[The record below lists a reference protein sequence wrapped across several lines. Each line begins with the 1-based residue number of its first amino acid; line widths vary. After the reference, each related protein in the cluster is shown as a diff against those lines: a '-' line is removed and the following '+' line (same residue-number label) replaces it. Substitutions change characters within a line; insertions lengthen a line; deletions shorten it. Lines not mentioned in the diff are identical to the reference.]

1 MIDFCDIKLEDRESI
16 ERYTL
21 SNTIYNN
28 DLSFANMY
36 CWQPIMKSQWAIVDG
51 FLVIKYA
58 IDGGDKIGYMQPI
71 GLNGDSSF
79 SRIVPV
85 LIDDAQE
92 RGGRLRLIGLSE
104 QGRFALCG
112 DLCEHFSLYSSR
124 DEEDYIYLRE
134 DLQQLP
140 GKRFQPKRNHIN
152 RFKSKYNYSV
162 EPLSQGSMSEALVL
176 YDSWMQGRDIDVES
190 LDERAVMIRAFQSWD
205 ALGLHGI
212 ALRVDGVMVAFSYG
226 SQINEELFCTHIE
239 KGDTAYEGV
248 YATINQAMA
257 ASLPE
262 SYIYINREDDM
273 GIEGLRKAKLS
284 YHPIKLQP
292 KFRAIYLTGEE
303 SDCFDLWY
311 EVFRDSREDIDD
323 FIVNHYRDSGAIYI
337 KEQERVVAM
346 LHLLEFDSQLGR
358 CGYIYAVATQG
369 LYRGKGYATSLINK
383 AIERAKELGYSCVV
397 TIPASES
404 LRGWYGEFGFK
415 DSIPTTFSSP
425 TPYDFGSGDREQDL
439 AMILP
444 LSDISS
450 QPTTLHLSKGY
461 FAD

>member
-1 MIDFCDIKLEDRESI
+1 MINFCDIDLTHRESI

-21 SNTIYNN
+21 SNAIFNN

-36 CWQPIMKSQWAIVDG
+36 CWQPMMKSQWAIVDG

-71 GLNGDSSF
+71 GLDGDSSF
-79 SRIVPV
+79 SRIVPTLV
-85 LIDDAQE
+85 EDALS
-92 RGGRLRLIGLSE
+92 RGQRLRLIGLSE

-112 DLCEHFSLYSSR
+112 ALCEQFSLYSSR
-124 DEEDYIYLRE
+124 DEEDYIYLRS

-162 EPLSQGSMSEALVL
+162 EPLNEDSMDEAVVL

-212 ALRVDGVMVAFSYG
+212 ALRVDGVMVAFSFG
-226 SQINEELFCTHIE
+226 SQINGELFCTHIE
-239 KGDTAYEGV
+239 KANINYEGV
-248 YATINQAMA
+248 YAAVNQAMA

-262 SYIYINREDDM
+262 NYIYINREDDM

-284 YHPIKLQP
+284 YHPVKLQP
-292 KFRAIYLTGEE
+292 KFRAIYLTPEE

-323 FIVNHYRDSGAIYI
+323 FIVNHYRESGAIYV
-337 KEQERVVAM
+337 KEQGRVVAM

-369 LYRGKGYATSLINK
+369 MCRGKGYATSLINT
-383 AIERAKELGYSCVV
+383 AIERAKGLGYSFVV

-425 TPYDFGSGDREQDL
+425 TPYDFGSGDKEQDL

-444 LSDISS
+444 LTSFDT
-450 QPTTLHLSKGY
+450 PTSLHLSKSF